1 MTETKLTQ
9 WYLGRYFSV
18 IMFSL
23 DIFAVSNFVFFKEF
37 LYVWSVCVCM
47 RFLCFFFGSSF
58 FWLVYLSSSVLV
70 CLSDYLLFCLLS
82 NEREK
87 EKL

>member
-1 MTETKLTQ
+1 MC
-9 WYLGRYFSV
+9 GVSV
-18 IMFSL
+18 
-23 DIFAVSNFVFFKEF
+23 
-37 LYVWSVCVCM
+37 SVCVSCA
-47 RFLCFFFGSSF
+47 FSLALLF